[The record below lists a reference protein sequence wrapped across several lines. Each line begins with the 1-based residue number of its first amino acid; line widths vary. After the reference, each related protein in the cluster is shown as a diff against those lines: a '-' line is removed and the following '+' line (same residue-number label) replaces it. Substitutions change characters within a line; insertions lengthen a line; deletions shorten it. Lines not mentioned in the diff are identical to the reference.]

1 MEYGGAVD
9 SDFMQKRMNLSA
21 QSMLDMSSTTSE
33 CRHVETVSD
42 KEVKAAIKMCKCC
55 DGLDGILSSFNSAQL
70 LGGGHAI
77 DLHAYKYCISF
88 ENKEK
93 IEFSTN
99 LPTWASNVLDAK
111 SCSLEWLK

>member
-9 SDFMQKRMNLSA
+9 SDSMQKRMNLSA
-21 QSMLDMSSTTSE
+21 QSMLDMSSATSE

-99 LPTWASNVLDAK
+99 FPTWASAFVDANH
-111 SCSLEWLK
+111 SLEWLK

>member
-1 MEYGGAVD
+1 
-9 SDFMQKRMNLSA
+9 MNLST
-21 QSMLDMSSTTSE
+21 QSMLDTSATAE

-42 KEVKAAIKMCKCC
+42 TDVKAAIKMCKCC
-55 DGLDGILSSFNSAQL
+55 EGRDGILKSFNSAQL

-88 ENKEK
+88 ENREK

-99 LPTWASNVLDAK
+99 YPTWASAFVDANHSLD
-111 SCSLEWLK
+111 WLK

>member
-9 SDFMQKRMNLSA
+9 SDSMQMQMNLSA
-21 QSMLDMSSTTSE
+21 QIMLDISSATAE
-33 CRHVETVSD
+33 CRHVETVSYT
-42 KEVKAAIKMCKCC
+42 EVKAAIKMCKCC
-55 DGLDGILSSFNSAQL
+55 EGRDGVLKSFNSAQL

-93 IEFSTN
+93 VEFSSY
-99 LPTWASNVLDAK
+99 LPTWASAFVDANH
-111 SCSLEWLK
+111 SLEWLK